1 MGLGNTGL
9 TDTVPSFASPLRSK
23 SPVCLCLP
31 CPGQKQRLLRE
42 ATVAISKQRK
52 YKEGKKPAWIHFQ
65 DDAHLWDDQA
75 GKRPEVNK
83 GKVTTSLGCLPSS
96 QVSGITGCVS
106 MKGQVP
112 PSLGFSPLFLVI

>member
-1 MGLGNTGL
+1 MLFQN
-9 TDTVPSFASPLRSK
+9 
-23 SPVCLCLP
+23 
-31 CPGQKQRLLRE
+31 
-42 ATVAISKQRK
+42 RK
-52 YKEGKKPAWIHFQ
+52 YKEGKKLVQIHFQ

-83 GKVTTSLGCLPSS
+83 GKVTTSLGCVSSS
-96 QVSGITGCVS
+96 QVSGITGCAS